1 MLLGLEYFEAKFTEE
16 HVGTAEQIVSLSTY
30 HLLIQVESWVSFPGV
45 KLNKQRSTIK
55 ALALQWNSWCDIQA
69 EDATDLKVTAQW
81 RASSS
86 KGEKLMIM
94 DSFNY
99 DGSKMTRWAIGMYFN
114 LHDHKAA
121 WTLVHNEVPNK
132 PLPSCVHCTEKI
144 LINCSHTRHA
154 ITFAF
159 LAAKHPLYI
168 RFLWSAWKSS
178 QNWTNPVFLKLESR
192 CTVTFTQGSQAFF
205 KTGRPA
211 VF

>member
-1 MLLGLEYFEAKFTEE
+1 MEQSMWYSSRRCNWPQGNSSVKSLLEQRREIDDNGLVY
-16 HVGTAEQIVSLSTY
+16 Y
-30 HLLIQVESWVSFPGV
+30 
-45 KLNKQRSTIK
+45 
-55 ALALQWNSWCDIQA
+55 
-69 EDATDLKVTAQW
+69 
-81 RASSS
+81 
-86 KGEKLMIM
+86 
-94 DSFNY
+94 DS
-99 DGSKMTRWAIGMYFN
+99 SKMTRWAIGMYFN

-121 WTLVHNEVPNK
+121 WTLVQNKVPNK

-159 LAAKHPLYI
+159 LAAKHSLYI
-168 RFLWSAWKSS
+168 QFLWSAWKSS

-205 KTGRPA
+205 KTGRLA